1 MSRSNG
7 SNPLRLRSAILLT
20 LLGWCITSP
29 PALAQRS
36 IESAHEILP
45 GCRAF
50 LVMSQEP
57 IAFDELEL
65 VRGGVCAGKISALL
79 NVAPVLDPRFRFC
92 RPETVTVRQ
101 AIEVVLKR
109 LEGNPEVW
117 NQLFD
122 ALAVEAF
129 VDAWPCT

>member
-7 SNPLRLRSAILLT
+7 SNPSRLGSAILLA

-36 IESAHEILP
+36 IESANEILP

-57 IAFDELEL
+57 IAFNELEL
-65 VRGGVCAGKISALL
+65 VRGGVCAGKVSALL
-79 NVAPVLDPRFRFC
+79 NIASALEPRFRFC
-92 RPETVTVRQ
+92 RPEKVTVRQ
-101 AIEVVLKR
+101 AIEVVVKR
-109 LEGNPEVW
+109 LEGNPDVW

-122 ALAVEAF
+122 ALAMEAF
-129 VDAWPCT
+129 VNAWPCT